1 MNNISKVIL
10 GLENTANIT
19 LPTEQVSTL
28 LINGIDALTS
38 KISDNCASELKIR
51 FSVKLENYGYY
62 TGPKDDEYCRE
73 FLFGIDRYNLVD
85 ITLVY
90 SDETELE
97 ISLPWEDDCFDFE
110 NKLEKLTRFPDG
122 QILIEIQNA

>member
-19 LPTEQVSTL
+19 LSTEQVSTL

-38 KISDNCASELKIR
+38 KISDNYVSELKIR
-51 FSVKLENYGYY
+51 FTVKLENYGYY
-62 TGPKDDEYCRE
+62 TGPEDDEYYRG
-73 FLFGIDRYNLVD
+73 FLFEIDRYNLVD

-90 SDETELE
+90 SDETQLE
-97 ISLPWEDDCFDFE
+97 ISLPWEDDRYDFE

-122 QILIEIQNA
+122 QILIEIQKS